1 MFTKPNELSAE
12 SPRETNGAGHRDA
25 TPSILSADL
34 KVVGNLECAGDVQV
48 EGRIEG
54 DIRSQS
60 VTVGEG
66 ADVRGSI
73 FAERVRIGGT
83 VQGEISAPVIV
94 IAKSAKVRGDIVH
107 ETLTVEA
114 GAFVEGQVRRLDTK
128 AATAAT
134 AAPRPAAKPAKPDL
148 PKIVETPPAKAEPQ
162 AAKSAAH

>member
-12 SPRETNGAGHRDA
+12 TAARETNGAGHREA
-25 TPSILSADL
+25 TPSILSTDL
-34 KVVGNLECAGDVQV
+34 KVIGNLECAGDIQV

-66 ADVRGSI
+66 ADIRGSI
-73 FAERVRIGGT
+73 SAERVRIGGT
-83 VQGEISAPVIV
+83 VQGEISAPVIT

-114 GAFVEGQVRRLDTK
+114 GAYVEGQVRRLDTK
-128 AATAAT
+128 AAAQT
-134 AAPRPAAKPAKPDL
+134 APRPAAKPAKPEL
-148 PKIVETPPAKAEPQ
+148 PKIVETPPAKAEPP
-162 AAKSAAH
+162 AAKSAAG

>member
-94 IAKSAKVRGDIVH
+94 IAKSAKVRPPGH
-107 ETLTVEA
+107 QGRHRRHRCGASSRETRQARPAEDRRDPA
-114 GAFVEGQVRRLDTK
+114 RKGRASGGQVGGALTPTDGRRPKPRRSTEP
-128 AATAAT
+128 
-134 AAPRPAAKPAKPDL
+134 APVL
-148 PKIVETPPAKAEPQ
+148 
-162 AAKSAAH
+162 